1 MKTKKL
7 KGISASTLKIIA
19 LITMFIDHVG
29 AALLEEGLLP
39 VLSSRILARKYSDYI
54 PIDYELWNHIYIV
67 LRLIGRISFPIYCF
81 LLVEGFSHTKSVKK
95 YAMRLGLF
103 ALISEIPF
111 NLAFYGEVFHSG
123 MNVFFTLLI
132 GLCTIWSMKALET
145 LPSWQSLQIPFRILI
160 AFTGMIIAR
169 FLRTDYAD
177 FGVLLIVLLYLFRN
191 NRKQQSIVGAISIIC
206 EFINTIWK
214 YTAPLAFLCTYFYNG
229 ERGKQLPKAF
239 FYSFYP
245 IHLLLLFTIR
255 ILLF

>member
-1 MKTKKL
+1 MNKKGL
-7 KGISASTLKIIA
+7 TGSTLKIIA
-19 LITMFIDHVG
+19 MIAMLIDHIG
-29 AALLEEGLLP
+29 AAVLVRVIRSTGDMSLYEGYA
-39 VLSSRILARKYSDYI
+39 ILRK
-54 PIDYELWNHIYIV
+54 
-67 LRLIGRISFPIYCF
+67 IGRIAFPIFCF
-81 LLVEGFSHTKSVKK
+81 LLVEGFIHTKNVKK
-95 YAMRLGLF
+95 YAIRLGLF

-123 MNVFFTLLI
+123 KNVFFTLLI
-132 GLCTIWSMKALET
+132 GLCTIWGMKALET
-145 LPSWQSLQIPFRILI
+145 LPSWQIQIPFRILI
-160 AFTGMIIAR
+160 AFTGMIIAK

-191 NRKQQSIVGAISIIC
+191 NRKQQSIVGAISIIWR
-206 EFINTIWK
+206 FINTIWR

-245 IHLLLLFTIR
+245 IHLLLLYAIR

>member
-1 MKTKKL
+1 MKTKQL

-29 AALLEEGLLP
+29 AVLIEEGVFP
-39 VLSSRILARKYSDYI
+39 VLSSRILARKYSAYI
-54 PIDYELWNHIYIV
+54 PIDYEFWNPIYDV
-67 LRLIGRISFPIYCF
+67 LRLIGRFSFPIYCF
-81 LLVEGFSHTKSVKK
+81 LLVEGFIHTKSVKK

-123 MNVFFTLLI
+123 KNVFFTLLI
-132 GLCTIWSMKALET
+132 GLCTIWAMKALET
-145 LPSWQSLQIPFRILI
+145 LPSWQIQIPLRILI

-177 FGVLLIVLLYLFRN
+177 FGVLLIVLLYVFRN
-191 NRKQQSIVGAISIIC
+191 NRKQQSIVGAISM
-206 EFINTIWK
+206 IWK
-214 YTAPLAFLCTYFYNG
+214 FSIRRYTAPLAFLFTYFYNG

-245 IHLLLLFTIR
+245 IHLLLLFAIR
-255 ILLF
+255 TLLF